1 MSPDPDLKLPL
12 ARSNPWN
19 VNFEV
24 SAILVMVPDILFTV
38 EVHSGLGLTLMK
50 SVMTVNLDKRF

>member
-1 MSPDPDLKLPL
+1 MLFIAIPVIFQDPPH
-12 ARSNPWN
+12 R
-19 VNFEV
+19 
-24 SAILVMVPDILFTV
+24 LFTV